1 MLETLTLF
9 LPFGLNLSASCLFPS
24 WVLLFLIRLAGLW
37 TMNNRAL
44 AKTDPD
50 ALHAFPTPAGSVV
63 TAQLSLGW
71 LC

>member
-1 MLETLTLF
+1 MVFLALWTQPSGI
-9 LPFGLNLSASCLFPS
+9 LPFSLPSLDLFF
-24 WVLLFLIRLAGLW
+24 WVLIGLAGLW
-37 TMNNRAL
+37 TMNNHTL

-63 TAQLSLGW
+63 TAQLSLAW